1 MTAGS
6 LVYPGEWQ
14 RGGRGLTAEIEGLT
28 ADAVEREISALPEA
42 WAPYRL
48 LAVTKRKESKHY
60 VEVVRVAEAGQL
72 DERRS
77 EDGQWNYFLWSP
89 SLTPELNEPL
99 ETEYVDTR
107 AAGVLS
113 LNGLIGIQYRP
124 QRKGRELPTG
134 IGCVH
139 KIRSE
144 AGEVVHHSEY
154 EKIYR
159 SLLRSLR
166 KAST

>member
-1 MTAGS
+1 MTIGWLA
-6 LVYPGEWQ
+6 YPGPWQ
-14 RGGRGLTAEIEGLT
+14 REGRGLTAEIKGLS
-28 ADAVEREISALPEA
+28 ADAVVRAISLLPEA
-42 WAPYRL
+42 WTPYRL
-48 LAVTKRKESKHY
+48 LAVTKRKEGKRY

-77 EDGQWNYFLWSP
+77 EDGHWNYFLWSP
-89 SLTPELNEPL
+89 SLTPELIEPL

-113 LNGLIGIQYRP
+113 LNGLVNIQYRP
-124 QRKGRELPTG
+124 QMKGQELTTD

-144 AGEVVHHSEY
+144 AGEVILHSEY

-159 SLLRSLR
+159 ALVRELR
-166 KAST
+166 KVPA